1 MPSMAVDQLSK
12 APSLDFQ
19 QEQGLPPASSTT
31 KTVVG
36 GIAEGIAAVVIEQ
49 TPFSPVIIENDHLHE
64 QTAKET
70 EQPAQQ
76 TKEEEEKD
84 VKSVE
89 TAPTNDAVIAPANNN
104 NSSTTNT
111 TTASDIQQEI
121 SQLKEEI
128 HSIETNLQEEPMKT
142 ILREPSQ
149 QLVSDDLQQI
159 KEAITEMEIQVE
171 IQVKEEEEESH
182 HHHETEK
189 SNEKGEE
196 TDSVVQGVQLTEE
209 GAGSDHH
216 HQQHSSTLLIVPED
230 VKEMSPL
237 TTDTASNAAAV
248 QKSELEQMKRE
259 IFDIEKKIDNEAIDQ
274 ITAEVVQLAEK
285 IIEERQQGQGQ
296 VEEEPEQGKEAEETQ
311 NEKEEHQETNQPPNE
326 EARAIVD
333 DITTTTTAIHRIPSD
348 IVLESDSSDEEGKD
362 GKNKRTKNIRVPDHP
377 NHHQNH
383 DHDHPEG
390 ESQFKIQLSALSDSD
405 DEDK

>member
-19 QEQGLPPASSTT
+19 QEELPPVSTT

-36 GIAEGIAAVVIEQ
+36 GVAEGIAAVVIEQ
-49 TPFSPVIIENDHLHE
+49 TPFSPVVIENDHLHE

-70 EQPAQQ
+70 EQPR
-76 TKEEEEKD
+76 EEERGKEEKD
-84 VKSVE
+84 MKSVE
-89 TAPTNDAVIAPANNN
+89 SAPTNDAVIAPVNNN
-104 NSSTTNT
+104 NSD

-128 HSIETNLQEEPMKT
+128 HSIETNLP

-171 IQVKEEEEESH
+171 IQVREEEEESH
-182 HHHETEK
+182 NHHKTEK
-189 SNEKGEE
+189 PTKEEEEE
-196 TDSVVQGVQLTEE
+196 TDSVVQGIQLTEE
-209 GAGSDHH
+209 GTGPGH
-216 HQQHSSTLLIVPED
+216 HQQHSSTLIIVPED
-230 VKEMSPL
+230 AKEMSPL

-296 VEEEPEQGKEAEETQ
+296 EQDDEPEQEKEVEETENQ
-311 NEKEEHQETNQPPNE
+311 KEEQQETNE

-333 DITTTTTAIHRIPSD
+333 DITATTVAIQRIPSD
-348 IVLESDSSDEEGKD
+348 IVLESDSSDEERG

-383 DHDHPEG
+383 DQQEG
-390 ESQFKIQLSALSDSD
+390 EQFKIQLSALSDSD